1 MSYSDIAIRRRYQKK
16 GILRRRI
23 IVRSVS
29 ILVISL
35 VLYYILLG
43 IGNGIAHL
51 FTVRSVKIAGLYRL
65 KEEEIISLSG
75 IGRGANI
82 LQVDLDKTYQRI
94 KENPW
99 VRDVLIR
106 KELPVSIAVEIIE
119 RRPEARVAAKNGTY
133 LVDNEGMVLE
143 RADLAYD
150 FLPLIKGLDH
160 IEISPGKRVEW
171 KVAGEG
177 LEIIKM
183 ISSDLNSNTHNN
195 PVVDLSRRGEIK
207 LLLQGYTLR
216 FGTNTARDEIA
227 RFLEVK
233 EEINRRF
240 SGPREI
246 DLRFPKRIIVRQ
258 PGGERGIG

>member
-1 MSYSDIAIRRRYQKK
+1 MSYADITIGKRYQKK

-23 IVRSVS
+23 IVRSIS
-29 ILVISL
+29 IVVISL
-35 VLYYILLG
+35 GLYHILLG
-43 IGNGIAHL
+43 IEGSIAPL

-65 KEEEIISLSG
+65 KEKEISSVSG
-75 IGRGANI
+75 IGRGVNI

-99 VRDVLIR
+99 VRDVLVR
-106 KELPVSIAVEIIE
+106 KELPVSIAVKIVE
-119 RRPEARVAAKNGTY
+119 RRPEARIAAKNGNY

-143 RADLAYD
+143 KADLAYD
-150 FLPLIKGLDH
+150 FLPLIKGLGH

-171 KVAGEG
+171 KDAGNG

-183 ISSDLNSNTHNN
+183 ISSDLNSNTHNKQ
-195 PVVDLSRRGEIK
+195 VVDLSRRGEIK
-207 LLLQGYTLR
+207 LLLQDYTLR
-216 FGTNTARDEIA
+216 IGTGTARDEIV

-246 DLRFPKRIIVRQ
+246 DLRFPKRIIVSQ

>member
-1 MSYSDIAIRRRYQKK
+1 MSYSDIAIGRRYQKK

-29 ILVISL
+29 IVVISL
-35 VLYYILLG
+35 GLYYILLG
-43 IGNGIAHL
+43 IEGSIAPL
-51 FTVRSVKIAGLYRL
+51 FTVSSVKIAGLYRL

-75 IGRGANI
+75 IGSGVNI
-82 LQVDLDKTYQRI
+82 LQVDLDEVYQRI

-99 VRDVLIR
+99 VRDVQIR

-143 RADLAYD
+143 RADMAYD

-160 IEISPGKRVEW
+160 IEISPGKRVDW
-171 KVAGEG
+171 KNAGEG

-183 ISSDLNSNTHNN
+183 ISSDLTSDTHNN
-195 PVVDLSRRGEIK
+195 PVVDLSRSGEIK

-216 FGTNTARDEIA
+216 IGTGTTRDEIA
-227 RFLEVK
+227 RFLDVK